1 MWRFSKRNKES
12 WVMQCQKCRSE
23 RINMKNQQ
31 DEAVECLDH
40 YFTADDVRELA
51 HFGHS
56 IPMGRGFT
64 CDFMNDRYPG
74 WQWGQLMNVLR
85 RADLYVKNEGHGGR
99 IAEGYVGALILAEGD
114 GVAIPDDGSLKHP
127 LKKARL
133 KAVKE
138 RNEK

>member
-1 MWRFSKRNKES
+1 MSNQLDAI
-12 WVMQCQKCRSE
+12 VE
-23 RINMKNQQ
+23 RH
-31 DEAVECLDH
+31 DH
-40 YFTADDVRELA
+40 YLTGDDVRELA
-51 HFGHS
+51 HYGHS
-56 IPMGRGFT
+56 IPIGRGFT
-64 CDFMNDRYPG
+64 RDYVNKNYPG

-99 IAEGYVGALILAEGD
+99 IAEGCVGALILSEGG

-138 RNEK
+138 RNAKK

>member
-12 WVMQCQKCRSE
+12 WVTQCQKCRSE
-23 RINMKNQQ
+23 RINIENQQ
-31 DEAVECLDH
+31 DEAVERHDYYL
-40 YFTADDVRELA
+40 TAEDVRELA
-51 HFGHS
+51 HYGHP
-56 IPMGRGFT
+56 IPIGRGFT
-64 CDFMNDRYPG
+64 RDFMIDRYPG

-99 IAEGYVGALILAEGD
+99 IAEGFVGALILAEGD

-127 LKKARL
+127 LKKAHL

>member
-1 MWRFSKRNKES
+1 MENQTDAVGKRH
-12 WVMQCQKCRSE
+12 
-23 RINMKNQQ
+23 
-31 DEAVECLDH
+31 DH
-40 YFTADDVRELA
+40 YLTGEDVRALA
-51 HFGHS
+51 HYGHP
-56 IPMGRGFT
+56 IPIGRGFT
-64 CDFMNDRYPG
+64 RDYVNKDCPG

-85 RADLYVKNEGHGGR
+85 RADLYVNNEGHGGR